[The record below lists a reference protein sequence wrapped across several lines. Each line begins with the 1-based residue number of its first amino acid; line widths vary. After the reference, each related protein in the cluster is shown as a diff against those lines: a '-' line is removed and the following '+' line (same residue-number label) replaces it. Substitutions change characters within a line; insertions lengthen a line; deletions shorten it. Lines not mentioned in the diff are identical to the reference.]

1 MVVFTIISAS
11 SVSSRDL
18 RGALNLALLNLF
30 LSLEKSMAAR
40 ECFST
45 NSKRSQILAWN
56 VFSLLHPKR
65 LSNVSVI
72 QRFSLFSY
80 NETEQILKETLKL
93 CSCKLSNCILEFK
106 LNADFLKVNYKAEN
120 NWRVCRKVKKKL
132 TAVSPAAP
140 AAPAAPAQNL
150 GDLFI
155 ISIII
160 AKIQARNVDVWKN
173 SVKPSRK
180 LAWF

>member
-1 MVVFTIISAS
+1 MIVVFTIISAS

-18 RGALNLALLNLF
+18 RGALNLALFNLF

-45 NSKRSQILAWN
+45 NSKRSQVLAWN

-72 QRFSLFSY
+72 QRFSFFSY

-106 LNADFLKVNYKAEN
+106 LNADFLEVNYKAEN
-120 NWRVCRKVKKKL
+120 NWSLSLQESKEETNGSFSSCSSPKFRWFVYHQYHYSKDSSPECGWVEEFSQTIKK
-132 TAVSPAAP
+132 
-140 AAPAAPAQNL
+140 
-150 GDLFI
+150 
-155 ISIII
+155 ISL
-160 AKIQARNVDVWKN
+160 VLV
-173 SVKPSRK
+173 
-180 LAWF
+180 L

>member
-1 MVVFTIISAS
+1 MVFSQSVFKFVSQKTMVVFSIISAS

-45 NSKRSQILAWN
+45 NSERSEVLARK
-56 VFSLLHPKR
+56 VFSSLHPKR

-80 NETEQILKETLKL
+80 NKIEQILKETLKL
-93 CSCKLSNCILEFK
+93 CSCKLSKCIWS
-106 LNADFLKVNYKAEN
+106 LNLMPTF
-120 NWRVCRKVKKKL
+120 
-132 TAVSPAAP
+132 
-140 AAPAAPAQNL
+140 
-150 GDLFI
+150 
-155 ISIII
+155 
-160 AKIQARNVDVWKN
+160 
-173 SVKPSRK
+173 
-180 LAWF
+180 

>member
-1 MVVFTIISAS
+1 MMVVFTIISAS

-18 RGALNLALLNLF
+18 RGALNLALINLF
-30 LSLEKSMAAR
+30 RSLEKSMAAR

-45 NSKRSQILAWN
+45 HSKRSQVLAWN

-72 QRFSLFSY
+72 QRFSLFSN

-93 CSCKLSNCILEFK
+93 CSCKLPNCILEFK
-106 LNADFLKVNYKAEN
+106 LNADFLEVNYRAEN
-120 NWRVCRKVKKKL
+120 NWRVCMKVKEKL
-132 TAVSPAAP
+132 TAVS
-140 AAPAAPAQNL
+140 PAAPAQNL

-173 SVKPSRK
+173 SVKSSRK